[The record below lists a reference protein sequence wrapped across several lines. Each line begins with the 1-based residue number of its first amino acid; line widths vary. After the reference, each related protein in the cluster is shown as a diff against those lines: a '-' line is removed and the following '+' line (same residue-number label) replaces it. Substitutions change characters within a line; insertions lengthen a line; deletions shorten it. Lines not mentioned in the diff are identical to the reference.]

1 MNLYLI
7 DATYELFRAFYGY
20 PKRLSPSGMEVG
32 AIRGLM
38 EHIVR
43 IRNNEQNTYIAAAF
57 DADVIS
63 FRNDL
68 YSGYK
73 TGEGMDPEILA
84 QFQLAQDA
92 IEMLGITL
100 WRMYKYEADDAI
112 ASAVNKFKDSVDKV
126 IIGSPD
132 KDLAQCVEG
141 ERVVMWSTRKKEY
154 TNQEGVKKKF
164 GIEPNQIPD
173 FLALAG
179 DASDGIPG
187 IKGVGPKTA
196 SSLISEYGDIH
207 SISKSSNEWV
217 EKVRSGE
224 KIKISLDES
233 FDDIKLFKDLATL
246 RLDVP
251 LSSTIEELLPRE
263 IDKNKLD
270 IFCNNLG
277 FENFK
282 Y

>member
-7 DATYELFRAFYGY
+7 DATYELFRSFYGY
-20 PKRLSPSGMEVG
+20 PKRLSKQGMEVG
-32 AIRGLM
+32 AVRGLM

-43 IRNNEQNTYIAAAF
+43 IKSNEENTHIAAAF

-73 TGEGMDPEILA
+73 TGEGMDPDILA
-84 QFQLAQDA
+84 QFPLAQNG
-92 IEMLGITL
+92 IEALGITL
-100 WRMYKYEADDAI
+100 WKMYKYEADDAI
-112 ASAVNKFKDSVDKV
+112 ATAVHKFKDAVDKV

-141 ERVVMWSTRKKEY
+141 KKVVMWSTRKKEY
-154 TNQEGVKKKF
+154 TDENGVKEKF
-164 GIEPNQIPD
+164 GVKPKQIPD
-173 FLALAG
+173 YLALAG

-196 SSLISEYGDIH
+196 SSLVSKYGDIQ
-207 SISKSSNEWV
+207 SIYKNSKEWV
-217 EKVRSGE
+217 EEVRGGE
-224 KIKISLDES
+224 RIKDFLDNNFE
-233 FDDIKLFKDLATL
+233 DIKLFKDLATL

-251 LSSTIEELLPRE
+251 LSSSINELVPKK
-263 IDKNKLD
+263 IDNNRID
-270 IFCNNLG
+270 TFCKDLG

>member
-7 DATYELFRAFYGY
+7 DATYELFRSFYGY
-20 PKRLSPSGMEVG
+20 PKRLSKQGMEVG
-32 AIRGLM
+32 AVRGLM

-43 IRNNEQNTYIAAAF
+43 IKSNEENTHIAAAF

-73 TGEGMDPEILA
+73 TGEGMDPDILA
-84 QFQLAQDA
+84 QFPLAQNG
-92 IEMLGITL
+92 IEALGITL
-100 WRMYKYEADDAI
+100 WKMYKYEADDAI
-112 ASAVNKFKDSVDKV
+112 ATAVHKFKDAVDKV

-141 ERVVMWSTRKKEY
+141 KKVVMWSTRKKEY
-154 TNQEGVKKKF
+154 TDENGVKEKF
-164 GIEPNQIPD
+164 GVKPKQIPD
-173 FLALAG
+173 YLALAG

-187 IKGVGPKTA
+187 VKGVGPKTA
-196 SSLISEYGDIH
+196 SSLVSKYGDIQ
-207 SISKSSNEWV
+207 SIYKNSKEWV
-217 EKVRSGE
+217 EEVRGGE
-224 KIKISLDES
+224 RIKDFLDNNFE
-233 FDDIKLFKDLATL
+233 DIKLFKDLATL

-251 LSSTIEELLPRE
+251 LSSSINELVPKK
-263 IDKNKLD
+263 IDNNRID
-270 IFCNNLG
+270 TFCKDLG

>member
-7 DATYELFRAFYGY
+7 DATYELFRSFYGY
-20 PKRLSPSGMEVG
+20 PKRLSKQGMEVG
-32 AIRGLM
+32 AVRGLM

-43 IRNNEQNTYIAAAF
+43 IKSNEENTHIAAAF

-73 TGEGMDPEILA
+73 TGEGMDPDILA
-84 QFQLAQDA
+84 QFPLAQDG
-92 IEMLGITL
+92 IEALGITL
-100 WRMYKYEADDAI
+100 WKMYKYEADDAI
-112 ASAVNKFKDSVDKV
+112 ATAVHKFKDAVDKV

-141 ERVVMWSTRKKEY
+141 KKVVMWSTRKKEY
-154 TNQEGVKKKF
+154 TDENGVKEKF
-164 GIEPNQIPD
+164 GVKPKQIPD
-173 FLALAG
+173 YLALAG

-187 IKGVGPKTA
+187 VKGVGPKTA
-196 SSLISEYGDIH
+196 SSLVSKYGDIQ
-207 SISKSSNEWV
+207 SIYKNSKEWV
-217 EKVRSGE
+217 EEVRGGE
-224 KIKISLDES
+224 RIKDFLDNNFE
-233 FDDIKLFKDLATL
+233 DIKLFKDLATL

-251 LSSTIEELLPRE
+251 LSSSINELVPKK
-263 IDKNKLD
+263 IDNNRID
-270 IFCNNLG
+270 TFCKDLG